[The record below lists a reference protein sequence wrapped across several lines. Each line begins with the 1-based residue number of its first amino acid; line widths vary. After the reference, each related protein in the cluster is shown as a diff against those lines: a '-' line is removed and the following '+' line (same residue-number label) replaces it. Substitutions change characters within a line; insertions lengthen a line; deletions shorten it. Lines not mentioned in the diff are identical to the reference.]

1 MPTPPVGMVNAP
13 EVALVLFVAEVIT
26 MLPLLFN
33 PVSVPTLVIFACA
46 ADVEP
51 SVPVRIVP
59 ILPMSEDFTLAAITP
74 ALKIL
79 RPLYVL
85 DTDCDPVIEPLTVKS
100 P

>member
-1 MPTPPVGMVNAP
+1 MPTPPVGIVNAP

-46 ADVEP
+46 ADDVLN
-51 SVPVRIVP
+51 VPVNTVP
-59 ILPMSEDFTLAAITP
+59 ILPISKDFTLAAIIP

-79 RPLYVL
+79 RPLYML
-85 DTDCDPVIEPLTVKS
+85 DADCDPVIAPLTVKS